1 MMVNVIYWKKFEGY
15 RGVGDSGMIE
25 FNGSYQQYESYEAY
39 LLCDEFDHIPG
50 NRLTFRIPEG
60 MVVTCDMI
68 RCFLKA
74 AYLDKGIW
82 NVLEM

>member
-1 MMVNVIYWKKFEGY
+1 
-15 RGVGDSGMIE
+15 MIE
-25 FNGSYQQYESYEAY
+25 FSGSYQQYESYEAY
-39 LLCDEFDHIPG
+39 LLCNEFNHIPG

-74 AYLDKGIW
+74 AYLSRGI
-82 NVLEM
+82 ERMYES

>member
-1 MMVNVIYWKKFEGY
+1 MN
-15 RGVGDSGMIE
+15 DMIE
-25 FNGSYQQYESYEAY
+25 FDGSYQQYESYEAY
-39 LLCDEFDHIPG
+39 LLCDELNHIPG
-50 NRLTFRIPEG
+50 NRLRFGVPEG

-74 AYLDKGIW
+74 AYLNIGIW

>member
-1 MMVNVIYWKKFEGY
+1 
-15 RGVGDSGMIE
+15 MIE
-25 FNGSYQQYESYEAY
+25 FVGCYQQYESYEAY
-39 LLCDEFDHIPG
+39 LLCDEFDNIPG

-60 MVVTCDMI
+60 MVVTCDMM

-74 AYLDKGIW
+74 AYLNMGIC

>member
-1 MMVNVIYWKKFEGY
+1 
-15 RGVGDSGMIE
+15 MIE
-25 FNGSYQQYESYEAY
+25 FSGSYQQYESYEIY
-39 LLCDEFDHIPG
+39 LLF
-50 NRLTFRIPEG
+50 PEG

-74 AYLDKGIW
+74 AYLDMGIC

>member
-1 MMVNVIYWKKFEGY
+1 
-15 RGVGDSGMIE
+15 MIE
-25 FNGSYQQYESYEAY
+25 FSGSYQQYESYNVY
-39 LLCDEFDHIPG
+39 LLCDEFNHIPG

-74 AYLDKGIW
+74 AYLSRGI
-82 NVLEM
+82 ERMYES

>member
-1 MMVNVIYWKKFEGY
+1 MN
-15 RGVGDSGMIE
+15 DMIE
-25 FNGSYQQYESYEAY
+25 FDGSYQQYESYEAY

-50 NRLTFRIPEG
+50 NRLTFRVPEG

-74 AYLDKGIW
+74 AYLNIGIW

>member
-1 MMVNVIYWKKFEGY
+1 
-15 RGVGDSGMIE
+15 MIE
-25 FNGSYQQYESYEAY
+25 FSGSYQQYESYEAH
-39 LLCDEFDHIPG
+39 LLCDEFNHIPG

-74 AYLDKGIW
+74 AYLSRGI
-82 NVLEM
+82 ERMYES

>member
-1 MMVNVIYWKKFEGY
+1 
-15 RGVGDSGMIE
+15 MIE
-25 FNGSYQQYESYEAY
+25 FSGSYQQYGSYEAY
-39 LLCDEFDHIPG
+39 LLCDEFNHIPG

-74 AYLDKGIW
+74 AYLSRGI
-82 NVLEM
+82 ERMYES